1 MDYIGEHLLPGQLGH
16 FLVVLSLVASIIAFV
31 AYFKSTNAKNP
42 DEAVSWRK
50 LGRIAFITEAL
61 SVISVFLIILYIIV
75 QHYFEYYYAYNHSDK
90 TLSAKY
96 LLSSIWEG
104 QEGSFLLWTLW
115 HGVLGMILIRTSKKW
130 EAPVMAVISFAQ
142 ICLATMVLGIYIF
155 DLKIGSTPF
164 MLTRNQFSNAP
175 IFSRADYLSNI
186 TDGVGLNQLLQNYW
200 MVIHPPVLFLGF
212 ASTIVPF
219 AFAIAGLWKKE
230 YGGWTK
236 QALPWSLFSGGIL
249 GLGIMMGAYWAYE
262 SLSFGGY
269 WAWDPVENAS
279 LVPWLILVA
288 GIHTQI
294 VYNSTGHSLRATY
307 FFFIAAFLLV
317 LYSTYLTRS
326 GDLQDTSV
334 HAFTG
339 SGMNWQLRA
348 LVFVFLVPSLWLFI
362 ARYKKIPH
370 IAKEENS
377 YSREFWM
384 FIGALVLF
392 LSSVFITIATSL
404 PVINKIFGT
413 AFTIGE
419 DREFPYNRIQIF
431 VAVVL
436 GVLTAVTQYLKF
448 KNTAKAT
455 FYKKLLIPTVIA
467 LAISLSISIWGDIN
481 YDKFGLGFLA
491 AIHLAMFASVYAVVA
506 NTGYIWSGL
515 NGKLKAAGAS
525 VAHVGFGLMMVGI
538 LISSSKKEVLS
549 MNFLNPLNF
558 GPDQKEKGVE
568 NLTLYQGVR
577 TDMGK
582 YWATY
587 ASDSVTQKGK
597 MTYFRIDMERKDGKE
612 NFPLYP
618 DLIKNTKGQE
628 GYSNN
633 PDARHYWNKD
643 IFVYI
648 NYSTK
653 MQDEKDT
660 SQYRSHTMQVGD
672 TIFYAN
678 GFMRLDSVTANPV
691 DARYKAQAGD
701 VGIMANLSLVTRE
714 QTKLKAQPILFIR
727 DNKPEHI
734 MDSVYSQGLSVAL
747 AKVVDDK
754 HIEIRV
760 RESSQMVPFI
770 ALKVLQFPFIRLVWL
785 GTVLMVIGFFMSV
798 AYRVRLLKP
807 AGAERAPRKK
817 EPVEP
822 AQELTS

>member
-16 FLVVLSLVASIIAFV
+16 FLIVLSLVASLVACIAYV
-31 AYFKSTNAKNP
+31 KSANAILP
-42 DEAVSWRK
+42 DDAASWRK
-50 LGRIAFITEAL
+50 IGRIAFFTDAL
-61 SVISVFLIILYIIV
+61 SVITVFGIILYIIV
-75 QHYFEYYYAYNHSDK
+75 QHYYEYYYAYNHSDRS
-90 TLSAKY
+90 LSPKF
-96 LLSSIWEG
+96 LLASIWEG

-115 HGVLGMILIRTSKKW
+115 HGVLGMILIRTAKKW

-142 ICLATMVLGIYIF
+142 IIMATMVLGIYVF

-164 MLTRNQFSNAP
+164 LLTRHQFPNAP
-175 IFSRADYLSNI
+175 IFSDPNYLVNI
-186 TDGVGLNQLLQNYW
+186 QDGVGLNQLLQNYW

-219 AFAIAGLWKKE
+219 AYAIAGLWKKE

-236 QALPWSLFSGGIL
+236 SALPWSLFSGGVL

-279 LVPWLILVA
+279 LVPWLVLVA

-294 VYNSTGHSLRATY
+294 VYNATGHSLRATY
-307 FFFIAAFLLV
+307 FFFIAAFLLI

-326 GDLQDTSV
+326 GVLQDTSV

-339 SGMNWQLRA
+339 SGMNWQLLM
-348 LVFVFLVPSLWLFI
+348 LVLIFLIPSLALLI
-362 ARYKKIPH
+362 ARYKKIPA
-370 IAKEENS
+370 IAKEESS

-384 FIGALVLF
+384 FIGSLVLF
-392 LSSVFITIATSL
+392 LSAMFIIIATSL
-404 PVINKIFGT
+404 PVINKLFGT

-436 GVLTAVTQYLKF
+436 GVLTAITQYF
-448 KNTAKAT
+448 KYKHTARAA
-455 FYKKLLIPTVIA
+455 FFKKLIVPTVVTVAIS
-467 LAISLSISIWGDIN
+467 LAISIGGNIN
-481 YDKFGLGFLA
+481 YDKFGIGFLA
-491 AIHLAMFASVYAVVA
+491 AIHLALWASVYAVVA
-506 NTGYIWSGL
+506 NSTYIWSGL
-515 NGKLKAAGAS
+515 KGKFKAAGPS
-525 VAHVGFGLMMVGI
+525 VAHIGFGMMLVGV

-549 MNFLNPLNF
+549 VNFVNPLNF

-587 ASDSVTQKGK
+587 VNDSVTQQGK

-612 NFPLYP
+612 RFSLYP

-653 MQDEKDT
+653 MQEGRDT
-660 SQYRSHTMQVGD
+660 SQYRADTVQVGD
-672 TIFYAN
+672 TLYYSN
-678 GFMRLDSVTANPV
+678 GFMTLDSVTVNPQTEKFSFRAN
-691 DARYKAQAGD
+691 DTA
-701 VGIMANLSLVTRE
+701 IMANLGIVTRE
-714 QTKLKAQPILFIR
+714 QQKLRARPVFYLKNNEPHYIVDTVF
-727 DNKPEHI
+727 
-734 MDSVYSQGLSVAL
+734 SQGLSVSL
-747 AKVVDDK
+747 SRVVDDR

-760 RESSQMVPFI
+760 KESAQMVPMI
-770 ALKVLQFPFIRLVWL
+770 ALKVLQFPFIKLVWL
-785 GTVLMVIGFFMSV
+785 GTVLMVVGFVMSV
-798 AYRVRLLKP
+798 IYRIRLLKP
-807 AGAERAPRKK
+807 VKTPARAVREKT
-817 EPVEP
+817 V
-822 AQELTS
+822 A